1 MTDEYPQPH
10 EPSSRL
16 TFPDLVKAVFTGF
29 VDFADRYLREANP
42 PLMYIAIWLI
52 GMDTIAGG
60 IELAYIYNEQY
71 DVNNWFYAWIRILA
85 AGALMGI
92 FRYWMVGTIFHLVV
106 VAAGGKR
113 DARTSRYIL
122 LYALLPMAV
131 CSLSIKIVQMLIYG
145 NKYFIGQTNPAVEGM
160 LGMVMLGA
168 YVYTLILCYRGM
180 QALQNTDKRRSI
192 AMLVALSAG
201 MIFLTLLGMEGP

>member
-1 MTDEYPQPH
+1 MTDEHPQS
-10 EPSSRL
+10 ENLRVKL
-16 TFPDLVKAVFTGF
+16 TFPDVVKAVFTNF
-29 VDFADRYLREANP
+29 VEFADQHLRNPNP

-60 IELAYIYNEQY
+60 IELAYIYNQQY
-71 DVNNWFYAWIRILA
+71 DVNNWFYAWIRILV

-106 VAAGGKR
+106 MAAGGTR
-113 DARTSRYIL
+113 EARTSRYIL
-122 LYALLPMAV
+122 LYALLPMSV
-131 CSLSIKIVQMLIYG
+131 CSLSIKILQMLIYG
-145 NKYFIGQTNPAVEGM
+145 NKYFVGQTNPAVEGM
-160 LGMVMLGA
+160 LGFVMLGA

-180 QALQNTDKRRSI
+180 RALQNTDKRRSI

-201 MIFLTLLGMEGP
+201 MIFLTLLGMGG